1 MNTEISQKETLLYR
15 TLLALALIA
24 LAAALRMAPHPW
36 NFTPVGAMALFSG
49 AVLKDRRLAFI
60 FPLVALFA
68 GDVFIGFHKLLPIV
82 YASFLVNVA
91 IGLWLR
97 DRRTVARI
105 TLATLLGAIQFFI
118 VTNFAVWQFLSGFPH
133 TASGLAACYIAGIP
147 FFWNTLAGDAV
158 YAALLFGGY
167 ALGRSA
173 EHQRLPR
180 VSRLARNSPRPEQTR
195 RRNGHA
201 RLAGAELHG
210 PRAFAL
216 RPQKLFLPGPA
227 QGLPNLAIR
236 IAARYR
242 RLA

>member
-49 AVLKDRRLAFI
+49 AVLKDRRLAFL

-68 GDVFIGFHKLLPIV
+68 GDIFIGFHKLLPIV

-97 DRRTVARI
+97 DRRTIARI

-133 TASGLAACYIAGIP
+133 TASGLAACYVAGIP

-167 ALGRSA
+167 ALA
-173 EHQRLPR
+173 ERMLP
-180 VSRLARNSPRPEQTR
+180 
-195 RRNGHA
+195 
-201 RLAGAELHG
+201 
-210 PRAFAL
+210 AL
-216 RPQKLFLPGPA
+216 RPLSLKTD
-227 QGLPNLAIR
+227 N
-236 IAARYR
+236 
-242 RLA
+242 

>member
-167 ALGRSA
+167 ALA
-173 EHQRLPR
+173 ERLLP
-180 VSRLARNSPRPEQTR
+180 V
-195 RRNGHA
+195 
-201 RLAGAELHG
+201 
-210 PRAFAL
+210 L
-216 RPQKLFLPGPA
+216 RPLSLKTD
-227 QGLPNLAIR
+227 N
-236 IAARYR
+236 
-242 RLA
+242 